1 MQGRPYALNLVQTI
15 RRLSTSSQFDAS
27 TNALMRKPKHQRILM
42 LVMTSDRGLCGAFNA
57 NIIRKLEWFIATNKD
72 RLDCIDVAFIGRKG
86 YEYFRRRDVNVVH
99 YFREVYDG
107 LSMEKVRDDVAPVL
121 IQEFVDEKYDQVFML
136 YNEFKSVIAQQVVI
150 EKILPISLE
159 DELGLAEEG
168 LIAGEST
175 QLGGGDYIYEPDP
188 QSLLEHLLPLH
199 ISTQIFHALRESF
212 AAEMGARMSAMESA
226 TNNASDL
233 IASLT
238 LAFNRARQAAITTE
252 IIEIVSGAEA
262 L

>member
-1 MQGRPYALNLVQTI
+1 MGPLLRISIPVSMHQVFPRVPPTFLMQFLSLV
-15 RRLSTSSQFDAS
+15 
-27 TNALMRKPKHQRILM
+27 PRI
-42 LVMTSDRGLCGAFNA
+42 AQ
-57 NIIRKLEWFIATNKD
+57 
-72 RLDCIDVAFIGRKG
+72 
-86 YEYFRRRDVNVVH
+86 NVV
-99 YFREVYDG
+99 V
-107 LSMEKVRDDVAPVL
+107 EKL
-121 IQEFVDEKYDQVFML
+121 
-136 YNEFKSVIAQQVVI
+136 
-150 EKILPISLE
+150 LPISLE
-159 DELGLAEEG
+159 DELGLAEES
-168 LIAGEST
+168 LTASVPT
-175 QLGGGDYIYEPDP
+175 QKGGGDYIYEPDP

-199 ISTQIFHALRESF
+199 VSTQIFRALRESF